1 MARYTVDL
9 LAFLVGRQVVEEA
22 LPMQEAEVGRPF
34 VQVGQGGRVTDQE
47 GVRMVGHISPPAASL
62 LHLLTRDIR

>member
-34 VQVGQGGRVTDQE
+34 VQVRRGGVTDQE
-47 GVRMVGHISPPAASL
+47 GVRMVAHISPPASSL